1 MINSLFN
8 STNKNYNLNKI
19 LFSQV
24 RHLNNNLN
32 QYKLVNLIFKI
43 MIRMIMIVIVLLNQ
57 IISNI
62 MFKIALIINSILKI
76 IILRFQ

>member
-24 RHLNNNLN
+24 RHHNNNLN